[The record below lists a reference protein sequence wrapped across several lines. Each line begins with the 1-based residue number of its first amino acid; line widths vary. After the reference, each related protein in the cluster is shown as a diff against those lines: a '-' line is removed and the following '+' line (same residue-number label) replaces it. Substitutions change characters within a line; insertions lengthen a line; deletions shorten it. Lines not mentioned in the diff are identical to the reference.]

1 MGDDI
6 LGVIFL
12 ALICIVIAGIINKV
26 APAGMMIP
34 TFALMAVCLW
44 VAYDYI
50 LLQRYKAKQRCSGK
64 SDDINPVGKSD
75 DINSASKSDD
85 INPVGKSDDIN
96 SASKSDDINSA
107 SKSDDINPVG
117 KSDINNKDLQD
128 MIDDLGD
135 PGDLDKNN
143 AQHGKTS
150 HDVDDADNDNIA
162 RAKHKNEFDIDLY
175 SNQLSVQELHKDM
188 GCAGD
193 NKLANRMKYMMLQPK
208 MSHDARA
215 RMNRYTLLQ
224 FWEEEL
230 RDNENRDWW
239 DAEQDHLDAYM

>member
-64 SDDINPVGKSD
+64 SDDN
-75 DINSASKSDD
+75 NSA
-85 INPVGKSDDIN
+85 
-96 SASKSDDINSA
+96 
-107 SKSDDINPVG
+107 G

-135 PGDLDKNN
+135 RGDLDENN
-143 AQHGKTS
+143 TQHGKTS
-150 HDVDDADNDNIA
+150 RDVDDTVI

>member
-50 LLQRYKAKQRCSGK
+50 LLQRYKAKQKCSGK

-75 DINSASKSDD
+75 DINPASKSND
-85 INPVGKSDDIN
+85 INPVS
-96 SASKSDDINSA
+96 
-107 SKSDDINPVG
+107 

-135 PGDLDKNN
+135 PGDLDENN
-143 AQHGKTS
+143 AQNGKTI
-150 HDVDDADNDNIA
+150 HDADNDNVA

-188 GCAGD
+188 GCSGD

>member
-64 SDDINPVGKSD
+64 SDDINPVG
-75 DINSASKSDD
+75 
-85 INPVGKSDDIN
+85 
-96 SASKSDDINSA
+96 KSDDINSA